1 MAFDTSVLD
10 AAIRRRDRL
19 ERERAE
25 LLERVSAALRAQAGA
40 LGVRHAYVVGSL
52 TRKHGWGDAS
62 DVDVAI
68 HGGDLLAVMRLV
80 EDASGRAVDV
90 IDLDRH
96 PVTELLR
103 RNGVHVVWSTDSAR
117 ALTRAQ

>member
-10 AAIRRRDRL
+10 AAIRRRRDRL

-25 LLERVSAALRAQAGA
+25 LLERVSAALRAKAGA
-40 LGVRHAYVVGSL
+40 LGIRQAYVFGSL

-68 HGGDLLAVMRLV
+68 HGGDPLAVMRMV

-96 PVTELLR
+96 PVPELFR
-103 RNGVHVVWSTDSAR
+103 RNGVPVVG
-117 ALTRAQ
+117 

>member
-10 AAIRRRDRL
+10 AAIRRRRDRL

-25 LLERVSAALRAQAGA
+25 LLERVASAIRAQAGA

-52 TRKHGWGDAS
+52 TREHGWSEDS

-68 HGGDLLAVMRLV
+68 HGGDPLAVMRLV
-80 EDASGRAVDV
+80 EDASGRVVDV

-96 PVTELLR
+96 PVPDLFR
-103 RNGVHVVWSTDSAR
+103 RNGVQVVG
-117 ALTRAQ
+117 